1 MTRNMNRGGP
11 SPFTL
16 LLTAAAVTRNWQ
28 SVGPSRFKFLVTAVV
43 VTRNFNQLGPRR
55 AEFIVTTAVV
65 TRTNRW
71 AQRHARIFFR
81 SVCVCLFVDIMFDY
95 FGRKTYRYIYASAT
109 I

>member
-1 MTRNMNRGGP
+1 MNRGGP

-28 SVGPSRFKFLVTAVV
+28 SVGPSRFKFLVTAAV

-71 AQRHARIFFR
+71 AQRLPVFFFDLF
-81 SVCVCLFVDIMFDY
+81 VCVCLLI
-95 FGRKTYRYIYASAT
+95 
-109 I
+109 